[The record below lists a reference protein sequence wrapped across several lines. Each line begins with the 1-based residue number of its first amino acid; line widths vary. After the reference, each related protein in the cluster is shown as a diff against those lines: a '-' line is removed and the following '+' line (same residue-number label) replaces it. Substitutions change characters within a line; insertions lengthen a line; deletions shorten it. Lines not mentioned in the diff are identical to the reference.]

1 MFGKNSLLLP
11 RRSLSCLVFALIGGL
26 LSLFLIL
33 QLVFNI
39 FLPWFPPHATVTLI
53 PRSQVAQNTLLL
65 SADHVHARQILATA
79 SPQSATGSTAGTIP
93 ATNAR
98 GTLTFLNQTDVDVT
112 IQSAVITNKNGIQ
125 IRFTGPLL
133 IPATTHNAS
142 ATTTGIAVQAGA
154 SGNIPIYD
162 IVTHC
167 CAPHDE
173 VVVEN
178 TTAFSGGAD
187 AISPVARPLI
197 ASQTQQEQ
205 AQLTTQMKSNEQVIA
220 GTMGCQPHVK
230 SDVSVGVQTQPE
242 HRPPAC

>member
-1 MFGKNSLLLP
+1 MFGKNSLLPP

-154 SGNIPIYD
+154 SGNIPACSCLNGD
-162 IVTHC
+162 TSSSRACV
-167 CAPHDE
+167 
-173 VVVEN
+173 
-178 TTAFSGGAD
+178 
-187 AISPVARPLI
+187 
-197 ASQTQQEQ
+197 
-205 AQLTTQMKSNEQVIA
+205 
-220 GTMGCQPHVK
+220 MGCCWDQQRTSEANLNAVLIGNDSTLNRHIHVRLIEK
-230 SDVSVGVQTQPE
+230 GQCPPGVG
-242 HRPPAC
+242 RRDGSSGAASCALR